1 MRQDKAFDPEPPIA
15 SLLKSMLIGG
25 GPVNASVIRL
35 PNINRENRMQTG
47 VSELDHALE
56 RLANARDRDE
66 HHKLLGELAPI
77 AAQHVETIALKFE
90 HDSFPKFNTIWALI
104 GQTDENVIEL
114 FCRAL
119 SDPDKYVRWAAS
131 EALARCNDSA
141 AIQALVTA
149 LKDRS
154 TLVKGV
160 AVTAMKHLKPKTAV
174 PQLKKIVQSK
184 HLMKH
189 SPGIVADANIALN
202 LIENVG

>member
-1 MRQDKAFDPEPPIA
+1 MA
-15 SLLKSMLIGG
+15 
-25 GPVNASVIRL
+25 
-35 PNINRENRMQTG
+35 TG
-47 VSELDHALE
+47 VEELDQALE

-77 AAQHVETIALKFE
+77 AAQHVETIALKFDDE
-90 HDSFPKFNTIWALI
+90 SFPKFNTIWALI
-104 GQTDENVIEL
+104 GQSDDNVIEL

-119 SDPDKYVRWAAS
+119 NDSDKYVRWAAS
-131 EALARCNDSA
+131 EALAKCTNKMATD
-141 AIQALVTA
+141 ALVSA

-160 AVTAMKHLKPKTAV
+160 AVSAMKHLKPKTAV

-184 HLMKH
+184 HLMKN
-189 SPGIVADANIALN
+189 SPGIVDDANSALA

>member
-1 MRQDKAFDPEPPIA
+1 LQGYRPGSVITA
-15 SLLKSMLIGG
+15 
-25 GPVNASVIRL
+25 VIRL
-35 PNINRENRMQTG
+35 THIYHENKMATG
-47 VSELDHALE
+47 VEELDQALE

-77 AAQHVETIALKFE
+77 AAQHVETIALKFDDE
-90 HDSFPKFNTIWALI
+90 SFPKFNTIWALI
-104 GQTDENVIEL
+104 GQSDDNVIEL

-119 SDPDKYVRWAAS
+119 NDSDKYVRWAAS
-131 EALARCNDSA
+131 EALAKCTNKMATD
-141 AIQALVTA
+141 ALVSA

-160 AVTAMKHLKPKTAV
+160 AVSAMKHLKPKTAV

-184 HLMKH
+184 HLMKN
-189 SPGIVADANIALN
+189 SPGIVDDANSALA